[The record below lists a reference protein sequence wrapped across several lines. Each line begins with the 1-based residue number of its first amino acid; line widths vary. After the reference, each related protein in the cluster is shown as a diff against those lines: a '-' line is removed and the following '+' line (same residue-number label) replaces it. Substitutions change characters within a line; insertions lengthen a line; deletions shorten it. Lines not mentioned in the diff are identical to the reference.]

1 MILAVRVAIA
11 LLCWAGAG
19 AAGWWWHRPDDA
31 PHAASTVAAMAPA
44 LAAQEAAASPQAMAS
59 SVAAADPMGL
69 TRVPTPAATGRAASA
84 PGADGIVWRLAALVV
99 RGDERYAVLTT
110 KGETPLRLRV
120 GETLP
125 DGDRIKAIHANRVE
139 VQSPRGR
146 PRTLYLN
153 EP

>member
-11 LLCWAGAG
+11 LLCWAGAA
-19 AAGWWWHRPDDA
+19 AAGWWWHRPADA
-31 PHAASTVAAMAPA
+31 PPAASAVSAVAPA
-44 LAAQEAAASPQAMAS
+44 SAAQGAAPSPQAMAS

-69 TRVPTPAATGRAASA
+69 TRVPAAAATGGAAAA
-84 PGADGIVWRLAALVV
+84 PGADSIVWRLAALVV
-99 RGDERYAVLTT
+99 RGNERYAVLTT
-110 KGETPLRLRV
+110 QGEKPLRLRV

-139 VQSPRGR
+139 IQSPRGR